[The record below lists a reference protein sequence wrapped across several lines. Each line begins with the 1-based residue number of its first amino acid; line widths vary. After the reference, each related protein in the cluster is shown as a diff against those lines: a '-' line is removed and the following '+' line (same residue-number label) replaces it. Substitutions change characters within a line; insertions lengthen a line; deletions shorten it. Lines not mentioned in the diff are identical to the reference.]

1 VAEEILYLKNY
12 NLNIAGYN
20 IRIESASSELDL
32 LPSERFKRNIVPY
45 NFPDINIKVHKASL
59 PLPDD
64 AEQVFHAP
72 LVEEINGAQVKKSDD
87 FWSVYKYRSELFIK
101 TIFPYSD
108 PDKSSVLR
116 FSLTSR
122 DWDLYLKFNG
132 NSTDPLDY
140 PIDSLILYYLT
151 VMNGDIMV
159 HASAASYAG
168 HGYLFS
174 GVSGKGKTTMAQL
187 WEKAGANIIHDDR
200 VIIRKLAGEF
210 RMYNTPV
217 YRDDVPSGC
226 QITKIFLI
234 EHGSNNRL
242 IPIRGATAVSLFLGN
257 CIQHNWNHEMV
268 ARLMGSVSI
277 MCSVIPIFRLEFRP
291 DRTIV
296 DFILGYE

>member
-1 VAEEILYLKNY
+1 VKYY
-12 NLNIAGYN
+12 NLNIASYN
-20 IRIESASSELDL
+20 IRVESDSADLEL
-32 LPSERFKRNIVPY
+32 LPSERFLRNIF
-45 NFPDINIKVHKASL
+45 NENNPDIIIKVHKSSFDL
-59 PLPDD
+59 PGGS
-64 AEQVFHAP
+64 ARVFYAP
-72 LVEEINGAQVKKSDD
+72 LVEEINGVPVKKSDD
-87 FWSVYKYRSELFIK
+87 FWSVYKFRSDLFIK

-108 PDKSSVLR
+108 QNKSCILR

-122 DWDLYLKFNG
+122 VWDLYLNFNG
-132 NSTDPLDY
+132 DSTDPLDY

-151 VMNGDIMV
+151 VMNGDTMV

-187 WEKAGANIIHDDR
+187 WDKAGANIIHDDR
-200 VIIRKLAGEF
+200 IIIRKMAGEF

-217 YRDDVPSGC
+217 YRDDIPSGC

-242 IPIRGATAVSLFLGN
+242 IPIQGANAVSLFLAN